1 MNASAV
7 PIAVINTGLVTS
19 VGLSAPATCAAIRAK
34 LTNPSPTG
42 FVDAGGEFVMAH
54 QVELEQPW
62 RGVTKLAR
70 MAAMAIAECL
80 EGVPREDWSKIP
92 LFLCVAE
99 SERPGRLDSLDQQLY
114 SEIEQLLDTRFA
126 PESIIVP
133 RGRVSV
139 ALALARARE
148 LMAAQKAPHVVI
160 AASDSLLSWPTLRT
174 YQGEDRLLTATNSNG
189 FMPGEAA
196 GALLVGPSARAG
208 ELTCAGFGFGTEPA
222 RINSGEPL
230 RADGLTK
237 AIKDALLDAGREI
250 HTMSVR
256 ITDLSGEQ
264 YYFKEAAL
272 ALSRI
277 QRVRTEE
284 FDIWHPAECCGEV
297 GAASGLICVAV
308 AHMASK
314 KHYAPG
320 DGRLLHFANDDGARA
335 ALVGVVC

>member
-1 MNASAV
+1 MS
-7 PIAVINTGLVTS
+7 IAVLNTGLVTS
-19 VGLSAPATCAAIRAK
+19 VGLSAPSSCAAIRAK

-42 FVDAGGEFVMAH
+42 FVDAAGELLMAH
-54 QVELEQPW
+54 QVALEQPW
-62 RGVTKLAR
+62 RGIAKLAR

-80 EGVPREDWSKIP
+80 DGVPREDWSKIP

-99 SERPGRLDSLDQQLY
+99 SERPGRFDALDRELY
-114 SEIEQLLDTRFA
+114 FEIEQVLDIKFA

-133 RGRVSV
+133 RGRVGV

-148 LMAAQKAPHVVI
+148 LIATQKAPQVLI

-174 YQGEDRLLTATNSNG
+174 YQGEDRLLTAANSNG

-196 GALLVGPSARAG
+196 GALLVGPSTRAG
-208 ELTCAGFGFGTEPA
+208 EFTCAGFGFGTEPA
-222 RINSGEPL
+222 HIDSGEPL
-230 RADGLTK
+230 RADGLTR

-250 HTMSVR
+250 HTMQVR

-277 QRVRTEE
+277 QRIRTEE
-284 FDIWHPAECCGEV
+284 FDIWHPAESCGEV
-297 GAASGLICVAV
+297 GAAAGVLCVAV

-335 ALVGVVC
+335 ALVAVVS

>member
-1 MNASAV
+1 
-7 PIAVINTGLVTS
+7 
-19 VGLSAPATCAAIRAK
+19 
-34 LTNPSPTG
+34 
-42 FVDAGGEFVMAH
+42 
-54 QVELEQPW
+54 
-62 RGVTKLAR
+62 
-70 MAAMAIAECL
+70 
-80 EGVPREDWSKIP
+80 VPREDWTKIP

-99 SERPGRLDSLDQQLY
+99 SERPGRFDSLDRELY
-114 SEIEQLLDTRFA
+114 FEIEQLLKTQFA
-126 PESIIVP
+126 AESIIVP

-148 LMAAQKAPHVVI
+148 LIASQKASHVLI
-160 AASDSLLSWPTLRT
+160 AASDSFLSWPTLRA
-174 YQGEDRLLTATNSNG
+174 YQSEDRMLSPTNSNG

-196 GALLVGPSARAG
+196 GALLVGPSTANG
-208 ELTCAGFGFGTEPA
+208 EFTCAGFGFGTEPA

-230 RADGLTK
+230 RAEGLTR
-237 AIKDALLDAGREI
+237 AIKDALVDAGREV
-250 HTMSVR
+250 HTMNVR

-284 FDIWHPAECCGEV
+284 FEIWHPAECCGEV
-297 GAASGLICVAV
+297 GAASGVICVAV

-314 KHYAPG
+314 KHYAAG

-335 ALVGVVC
+335 AVVGVVS